1 MADTPAGER
10 PNPEAGDWRVPGPEK
25 GGKSGTSGPK
35 SCLIGCVTAPF
46 IVILLALLAL
56 MGRSGTITDVREFY
70 EEAKAAVREPGP
82 LEDDRLEDKAPEF
95 DPELVMLRPF
105 DGEHGLR
112 MLVNASAA
120 VIELDVVG
128 TDPKVEP
135 YLLRLH
141 ANYAD
146 AAAFIEA
153 GGKEIIP
160 SINSLDG
167 KAKQFDD
174 GFYAE
179 LDAALTHGKMKA
191 FHDTSALVADI
202 MATLDPSGAAY
213 AWLWGALEVGGFLPE
228 DAAARA
234 PGRAAA
240 YVEQFNRDPAASKPI
255 GFYTWSDEL
264 RRTFR
269 FLRYLQR
276 KWDTRRGVPD
286 EIAAVLAS
294 DAGLMKRYG
303 TMLDLYAH
311 LTNPMSSP
319 SFSHIA
325 DPANAG
331 RMVREIELAYGFE
344 LKGDGPRVQ
353 FLPYSGSKES
363 RLFTLL
369 FGWRP
374 LPPGVDLMMELVK
387 AIRSGR
393 VDLAPGEDSGW
404 YDYQVYALETF
415 LLPGRGK
422 EKDKLLLKRKYKE
435 RLLEAFKTILT
446 KRRET
451 HVRQV
456 DVSIGCSAKPA
467 APVLLTPRI
476 RIEPAPTYFLRMA
489 RSYAFIRDYLAA
501 TVPEEVMAGLV
512 GRTRGGTRGKPLG
525 EELDWMRRFFYGLHL
540 VACDDIGMRP
550 DLLEDELS
558 DPEECEELTLEWL
571 RDWRSDPDM
580 AVDTRVVVPIFIDPS
595 RGVTRFWGTAGVRG
609 AKLRVTY
616 ARPPSWASTYA
627 PAGEKPN
634 WRTVPPDRLAPQEA
648 VILVDEFVE
657 FERAGRTPL
666 TRDEFREICDGKR
679 TKAEILEALSK

>member
-1 MADTPAGER
+1 MMDISAGGR
-10 PNPEAGDWRVPGPEK
+10 PSSEAGK
-25 GGKSGTSGPK
+25 SGKSGTSGLK
-35 SCLIGCVTAPF
+35 SCLIGCVIAPF
-46 IVILLALLAL
+46 VLILFALMAI

-82 LEDDRLEDKAPEF
+82 LEDDRLGDRAPEF
-95 DPELVMLRPF
+95 DPELVMRRPF
-105 DGEHGLR
+105 LR
-112 MLVNASAA
+112 EYSGSMVVNASAA
-120 VIELDVVG
+120 VIELDVIG
-128 TDPKVEP
+128 ADPKVEP
-135 YLLRLH
+135 YLMKLH
-141 ANYAD
+141 ANYSD
-146 AAAFIEA
+146 AAAFVEA
-153 GGKEIIP
+153 GGKEVIP

-179 LDAALTHGKMKA
+179 LDAAFTHGKMKA
-191 FHDTSALVADI
+191 FHDTSGLVVDI
-202 MATLDPSGAAY
+202 MAKLDTGGEAY

-228 DAAARA
+228 GPATPAPAGAAVFVAEFD
-234 PGRAAA
+234 G
-240 YVEQFNRDPAASKPI
+240 DPKASKPI

-269 FLRYLQR
+269 FLRYLQW
-276 KWDTRRGVPD
+276 KWHTRRGVPD
-286 EIAAVLAS
+286 GIAAVLAA
-294 DAGLMKRYG
+294 DAGLMKRYE
-303 TMLDLYAH
+303 TMIDFYAH

-319 SFSHIA
+319 SFKHLIGPTSA
-325 DPANAG
+325 LLN
-331 RMVREIELAYGFE
+331 VRAIELAHGFE
-344 LKGDGPRVQ
+344 PKGDGPRVQ

-363 RLFTLL
+363 RLFTRL
-369 FGWRP
+369 FGGRT
-374 LPPGVDLMMELVK
+374 LPPGADLMMEFVK
-387 AIRSGR
+387 AIRSGA

-404 YDYQVYALETF
+404 YDYQIYALETF

-422 EKDKLLLKRKYKE
+422 EKDKLLLTRTYKE

-456 DVSIGCSAKPA
+456 DVSIGCSGGP
-467 APVLLTPRI
+467 PEEPEPITPRI

-501 TVPEEVMAGLV
+501 TVPEEVMGALV
-512 GRTRGGTRGKPLG
+512 GRTRDGTRGKPLG

-540 VACDDIGMRP
+540 IACDDIGMGP

-558 DPEECEELTLEWL
+558 DPDACEGLALEWL

-609 AKLRVTY
+609 AKLRATY
-616 ARPPSWASTYA
+616 ARPPSWASTYV
-627 PAGEKPN
+627 PAGSKPN

-657 FERAGRTPL
+657 FERAGLVPL
-666 TRDEFREICDGKR
+666 TRDEFREICDGKG
-679 TKAEILEALSK
+679 TKEEILEALSE